1 MANKFT
7 NLKGIKLYNAL
18 LGELTKANNK
28 SKTKQRLSQKEK
40 RKIVSE
46 QLYPKFKGS
55 SNVLARDV
63 NKQINQVIKG
73 LAPAEICNPLYL
85 SEAYLA
91 FVEYWEIDNHIKTV
105 LPACLE
111 VRVNAGPFGVTK
123 IFNTSNYSYYS
134 NGVQKIIEGIR
145 EEIGN
150 TSGRGYF
157 NGIVKV
163 KPRRADNG
171 NPDNYFVDYV
181 LYINDS
187 PEADEEGIKFKLPSK
202 AEKKVE
208 KVRDVLVEK
217 FKVLE
222 KQKRKR
228 KREAKKKFEQTPEG
242 KKQLTQKAIRE
253 LLIQLRLLYE
263 YGQITWQEYERQR
276 RKYLGKKP

>member
-7 NLKGIKLYNAL
+7 KLKGIKLYNAL

-28 SKTKQRLSQKEK
+28 ATSKQRLSQAEK

-46 QLYPKFKGS
+46 QLYPKFKGVDNILVR
-55 SNVLARDV
+55 NVTRDI
-63 NKQINQVIKG
+63 NKIVKG
-73 LAPAEICNPLYL
+73 LGPSEICNPLYL

-91 FVEYWEIDNHIKTV
+91 FVEYWEIDNHIRTV
-105 LPACLE
+105 LPACLD
-111 VRVNAGPFGVTK
+111 VRVNAGEFGVTR
-123 IFNTSNYSYYS
+123 IFNTSNYSYYT

-157 NGIVKV
+157 DGIIKV
-163 KPRRADNG
+163 KPKKADDG
-171 NPDNYFVDYV
+171 NPANYFVDYV

-187 PEADEEGIKFKLPSK
+187 PEAEDEGTKFRLPK
-202 AEKKVE
+202 KEQKKVE
-208 KVRDVLVEK
+208 KVRDILVDK

-242 KKQLTQKAIRE
+242 KKQVQQKAIRE

-263 YGQITWQEYERQR
+263 TGAISFNEYEYQR
-276 RKYLGKKP
+276 RKFLKKKP

>member
-171 NPDNYFVDYV
+171 NPENYFVDYV

>member
-1 MANKFT
+1 
-7 NLKGIKLYNAL
+7 L
-18 LGELTKANNK
+18 
-28 SKTKQRLSQKEK
+28 
-40 RKIVSE
+40 
-46 QLYPKFKGS
+46 
-55 SNVLARDV
+55 
-63 NKQINQVIKG
+63 
-73 LAPAEICNPLYL
+73 
-85 SEAYLA
+85 
-91 FVEYWEIDNHIKTV
+91 
-105 LPACLE
+105 
-111 VRVNAGPFGVTK
+111 
-123 IFNTSNYSYYS
+123 
-134 NGVQKIIEGIR
+134 
-145 EEIGN
+145 
-150 TSGRGYF
+150 
-157 NGIVKV
+157 